1 MASLAF
7 DLSVS
12 EVQVS
17 RWRIIAG
24 LLCVVS
30 VVAMPARG
38 AGKYGSGASDT
49 EILVGQTVPY
59 SGPASAYGTCG
70 RTNDAYFRMINDQG
84 GVNGRKLRL
93 ISLDDG
99 YNPAKA
105 IEHTRRLVEQDGVL
119 LVFGTVGAPALSIL
133 PYLHAK
139 KVPFLFPTSAHAK
152 FHMPKKY
159 PYTMG
164 WVPTFGFEG
173 KIFARYILKHRPNAK
188 IAVLWEYDDIGI
200 EELDAFKAE
209 LGSKVKSMILSEHS
223 YQVTD
228 PNIDSQ
234 LIAMRNSGADTLVSL
249 STPKFAMM
257 TLRRLHEMDWK
268 PLHLITYASSSIGT
282 TLKPVGLEKAKG
294 LITAYFGKDATSPA
308 LIDDPEVVAFHAW
321 RRKYLPDADPGDGC
335 LPYSYMQS
343 ALLVQVLKQCGDD
356 LTRENLMRQARNL
369 RNVRVP
375 MLLPGITIDTS
386 DSDYRPIETMLVLK
400 FDGRA
405 WVPTG
410 ESMREGVA
418 DGLTR

>member
-1 MASLAF
+1 
-7 DLSVS
+7 
-12 EVQVS
+12 
-17 RWRIIAG
+17 
-24 LLCVVS
+24 
-30 VVAMPARG
+30 MPASG
-38 AGKYGSGASDT
+38 AENYGPGASDT

-70 RTNDAYFRMINDQG
+70 RTNEAYFRMVNDQG

-119 LVFGTVGAPALSIL
+119 LVFGTVGAPALSVL

-152 FHMPKKY
+152 FHMPRKY

-173 KIFARYILKHRPNAK
+173 KMFARYILRHRPNAK

-209 LGSKVKSMILSEHS
+209 LGSKAKSMIVSEHS

-228 PNIDSQ
+228 PSIDSQ

-257 TLRRLHEMDWK
+257 TLRRVHEMNWK
-268 PLHLITYASSSIGT
+268 PLHLLTYASASIGT
-282 TLKPVGLEKAKG
+282 TLKPVGLDKARG
-294 LITAYFGKDATSPA
+294 LVTVNFGKDVTNPVLAEDSE
-308 LIDDPEVVAFHAW
+308 IKAFHAW
-321 RRKYLPDADPGDGC
+321 RKKYLPNADPGDGC

-343 ALLVQVLKQCGDD
+343 ALLVQVLKQCGDA
-356 LTRENLMRQARNL
+356 LTRENVMRQARSL
-369 RNVRVP
+369 RNARLP
-375 MLLPGITIDTS
+375 LLLPGIAVDTS
-386 DSDYRPIETMLVLK
+386 ATDYRPVQTMHYLV
-400 FDGRA
+400 FDGQS

-410 ESMREGVA
+410 ESLTEG
-418 DGLTR
+418 DGERR